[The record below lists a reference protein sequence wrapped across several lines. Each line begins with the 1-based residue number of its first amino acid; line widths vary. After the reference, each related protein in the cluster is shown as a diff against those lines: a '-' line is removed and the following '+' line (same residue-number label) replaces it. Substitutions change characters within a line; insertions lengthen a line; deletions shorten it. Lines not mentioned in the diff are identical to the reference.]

1 MDLDGGA
8 GFDRVFLSQRVEPPR
23 CEPAELLVVDGQV
36 EIRYMHFSLAM
47 HAERRLARWVAWN
60 IDGPTRWDGDDIPRE
75 GLRFRPDPR
84 VPVDAQITD
93 PVYIRNRLDRG
104 RLVGGGQRPRCLGEH
119 VEQEL
124 ARFERLSVALSLGQA
139 QGVEQRAVLVSQSPS
154 QIHRL
159 RVDSTVEE
167 ADKTYFVGWR
177 DNQRWGQ
184 NVTPANLRKTAK
196 LIGVECARMCQ
207 ERNISTCWSDHPGRR
222 GDPAA
227 LEVTR
232 AARRGFAG
240 TWE

>member
-1 MDLDGGA
+1 MGDHLPDGG
-8 GFDRVFLSQRVEPPR
+8 GRPPR
-23 CEPAELLVVDGQV
+23 SYLKLRVLHRAMLAKGLTRVIFTGSNHGSTVETLFCADDDPMVLCVAVTHPAGTPTCAFEWEVQMPDYRVNTHLGDKYSALLDALGLTKGQ
-36 EIRYMHFSLAM
+36 
-47 HAERRLARWVAWN
+47 
-60 IDGPTRWDGDDIPRE
+60 
-75 GLRFRPDPR
+75 
-84 VPVDAQITD
+84 
-93 PVYIRNRLDRG
+93 RG
-104 RLVGGGQRPRCLGEH
+104 REPFKPSEFLFNVLAQAPR
-119 VEQEL
+119 
-124 ARFERLSVALSLGQA
+124 ALTAANQP
-139 QGVEQRAVLVSQSPS
+139 SPS

-207 ERNISTCWSDHPGRR
+207 ARNISTCWSAQPGRR

-232 AARRGFAG
+232 AARQGFAG